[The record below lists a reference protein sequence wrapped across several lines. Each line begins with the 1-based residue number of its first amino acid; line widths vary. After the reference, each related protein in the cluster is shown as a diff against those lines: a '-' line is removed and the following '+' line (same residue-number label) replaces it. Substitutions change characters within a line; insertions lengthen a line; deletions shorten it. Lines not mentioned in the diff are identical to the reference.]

1 MMRGLAWWAALG
13 FVLFTLPHP
22 SLRAFGGKEG
32 VPKEIAVKKNPIA
45 LSEGVLVKARKSYQD
60 NCAQCHGGSGKGDGP
75 MAGMLTEPPADLSNG
90 RIMGRMTDGEIFWNI
105 TKGKAP
111 VMPAFE
117 SKLTE
122 EERWSLVH
130 VLREL
135 SKTEPNNKPQAGR

>member
-1 MMRGLAWWAALG
+1 MRGLMWWVALG
-13 FVLFTLPHP
+13 LVLFALPHP
-22 SLRAFGGKEG
+22 VVRALGGEQG
-32 VPKEIAVKKNPIA
+32 APKEIAVKKNPIA
-45 LSEGVLVKARKSYQD
+45 VSDGVLVKTRKSYQD

-75 MAGMLTEPPADLSNG
+75 MAGMLAEPPADLSNT
-90 RIMGRMTDGEIFWNI
+90 RIMARITDGETFWNI

-135 SKTEPNNKPQAGR
+135 SKTEPNNKPQAGK